1 MSMAMWLF
9 GFGAAFLGVLALG
22 TVVRMIWGP
31 TDADRAVALDTMNSL
46 VIAIMILLSAAYDSV
61 LLIDLAVVYAGLSF
75 VATMFLARYIER
87 RSRS

>member
-1 MSMAMWLF
+1 MIFARSLF
-9 GFGAAFLGVLALG
+9 GFAAAVLGVLAFG
-22 TVVRMIWGP
+22 SAARIIWGP

-46 VIAIMILLSAAYDSV
+46 VIAIMILLAAAYDSV
-61 LLIDLAVVYAGLSF
+61 LLVDLAIVYGGLSF

>member
-1 MSMAMWLF
+1 MTFARSLF
-9 GFGAAFLGVLALG
+9 GFAAAVLGVLAFG
-22 TVVRMIWGP
+22 SVARSVWGP

-46 VIAIMILLSAAYDSV
+46 VIAIMILLAAAYDSV
-61 LLIDLAVVYAGLSF
+61 LLVDLSIVYGGLSF